1 MALICFYPGLKGSY
15 LILSL
20 QKGVIGY
27 YLLSSSSLLL
37 TLFGVWWGSPHLSS
51 SGYTWLWWGFYSSR
65 IFDGNMALST
75 SFNSGGVHLVELSL
89 WWRFLF
95 TQLQLCPVVG
105 ISLLLLLLLCSSV
118 RCGGALVVASS
129 THTAITVQSSRSLT
143 YQPPARVRSPLTT
156 ILVGTGRSSTSST
169 LSEEEVVA
177 LSSDWL

>member
-1 MALICFYPGLKGSY
+1 MG
-15 LILSL
+15 
-20 QKGVIGY
+20 
-27 YLLSSSSLLL
+27 LSSSVIIRL
-37 TLFGVWWGSPHLSS
+37 
-51 SGYTWLWWGFYSSR
+51 TWLWWGFYSSR
-65 IFDGNMALST
+65 IFDGDMAQST
-75 SFNSGGVHLVELSL
+75 SFNSGGAQLLVELSF

>member
-1 MALICFYPGLKGSY
+1 MG
-15 LILSL
+15 
-20 QKGVIGY
+20 
-27 YLLSSSSLLL
+27 LSSSVIIRL
-37 TLFGVWWGSPHLSS
+37 
-51 SGYTWLWWGFYSSR
+51 TWLWWGFYSSR
-65 IFDGNMALST
+65 IFDGNMAQST
-75 SFNSGGVHLVELSL
+75 SFNSGGAQLLVELSF

-143 YQPPARVRSPLTT
+143 CQPPARVRSPLTT

>member
-1 MALICFYPGLKGSY
+1 MALIYFTPGLKGSY

-20 QKGVIGY
+20 QKGIIGY

-37 TLFGVWWGSPHLSS
+37 TPFWRLVGLSS
-51 SGYTWLWWGFYSSR
+51 SVIIRLTWLWWGFYSSR
-65 IFDGNMALST
+65 IFDGDMTQST
-75 SFNSGGVHLVELSL
+75 SFNSGGVLVELSL